1 LEGNWRIEKQVE
13 RKLGIERERERER
26 DVVTQQQPSVSE
38 RSTAAVSVEIV
49 PGTDGFTTGCTR

>member
-26 DVVTQQQPSVSE
+26 
-38 RSTAAVSVEIV
+38 
-49 PGTDGFTTGCTR
+49 